1 MCLLIPNF
9 SDLNVILNMKI
20 TLLLLSLV
28 FTSSA
33 FAQTK
38 TYDTLPNMPEHYVAR
53 YQLFQKEPV
62 ATGRIIMVGNSITEG
77 TNWKVLLKD
86 TTVINRGIS
95 GDVTFGVL
103 NRLKEITDRKPSKLF
118 LLIGVND
125 LSRNTP
131 DEVIIENIF
140 NIVGKIHSQSP
151 ATAIYVQSIL
161 PTNDSNKNLH
171 KAFSGKGEHVK
182 TINAQLKK
190 YAEKLKYT
198 YVDLYSTFLDA
209 DGRMDSKF
217 TYDGLHL
224 NATGYDHWIEILKKE
239 KYL

>member
-1 MCLLIPNF
+1 M
-9 SDLNVILNMKI
+9 
-20 TLLLLSLV
+20 LLLLLISP
-28 FTSSA
+28 A

-38 TYDTLPNMPEHYVAR
+38 TYDTLPYMPEHYVAR
-53 YQLFQKEPV
+53 YQLFQNEPMK
-62 ATGRIIMVGNSITEG
+62 TGRIIMVGNSITEG
-77 TNWKVLLKD
+77 CDWKALLQD

-140 NIVGKIHSQSP
+140 NIVGKVHSQSP
-151 ATAIYVQSIL
+151 TTAIYVQSIL

-190 YAEKLKYT
+190 YAEKLKFT
-198 YVDLYSTFLDA
+198 YVDLYSNFLDA
-209 DGRMDSKF
+209 DGRMNAKF

-224 NATGYDHWIEILKKE
+224 SAAGYDHWIEILKKE

>member
-1 MCLLIPNF
+1 
-9 SDLNVILNMKI
+9 MKLFI
-20 TLLLLSLV
+20 LLLSLFLV
-28 FTSSA
+28 SPA

-38 TYDTLPNMPEHYVAR
+38 TYDTLPNMPEHYTKR
-53 YQLFQKEPV
+53 YELFQKEPV
-62 ATGRIIMVGNSITEG
+62 AKGRIIMVGNSITEG
-77 TNWKVLLKD
+77 GNWKVLLKD
-86 TTVINRGIS
+86 TTVVNRGIS

-103 NRLKEITDRKPSKLF
+103 NRLKEITDRQPSKLF

-140 NIVGKIHSQSP
+140 MIVGKIHSQSP
-151 ATAIYVQSIL
+151 ITAIYVQSIL
-161 PTNDSNKNLH
+161 PTNESFKNLF
-171 KAFSGKGEHVK
+171 KPFLGKTEHIT
-182 TINAQLKK
+182 TINGQLKK

-198 YVDLYSTFLDA
+198 YVDLHSQFLDV
-209 DGRMDSKF
+209 DGRMESKY
-217 TYDGLHL
+217 TGDGLHL

>member
-1 MCLLIPNF
+1 MCLLIPKF
-9 SDLNVILNMKI
+9 SKRKKLPMKLLTI
-20 TLLLLSLV
+20 FLLLFLINP
-28 FTSSA
+28 A

-38 TYDTLPNMPEHYVAR
+38 TYDTLPNMPEHYVTR

-62 ATGRIIMVGNSITEG
+62 ILGRVVMVGNSITEG
-77 TNWKVLLKD
+77 ANWKVLLKD
-86 TTVINRGIS
+86 TTIINRGIS

-131 DEVIIENIF
+131 DEVIIKNIF
-140 NIVGKIHSQSP
+140 NSIEKIHSQSP
-151 ATAIYVQSIL
+151 ATAIYIQSIL
-161 PTNDSNKNLH
+161 PTNESFKNLN
-171 KAFSGKGEHVK
+171 KAFREKGEHVK
-182 TINAQLKK
+182 TINTQLKK
-190 YAEKLKYT
+190 YGKKRKYT
-198 YVDLYSTFLDA
+198 YVDLYSNFLDT
-209 DGRMDSKF
+209 DGKMDSKF

-224 NATGYDHWIEILKKE
+224 NATGYDHWVEILKKE

>member
-1 MCLLIPNF
+1 
-9 SDLNVILNMKI
+9 MKFI
-20 TLLLLSLV
+20 IFLLSLV
-28 FTSSA
+28 SISPA

-38 TYDTLPNMPEHYVAR
+38 TYDTLPNMPEHYVTR
-53 YQLFQKEPV
+53 YQLFQKERMV
-62 ATGRIIMVGNSITEG
+62 TGRIIMVGNSITEG
-77 TNWKVLLKD
+77 GNWKVLLRD

-140 NIVGKIHSQSP
+140 KIVGKIKSASP
-151 ATAIYVQSIL
+151 KTAIYVQSIL
-161 PTNDSNKNLH
+161 PTNESFKNLH
-171 KAFSGKGEHVK
+171 KSFREKGEHI
-182 TINAQLKK
+182 TIINNQLKN
-190 YAEKLKYT
+190 YTEMLKYT
-198 YVDLYSTFLDA
+198 YINLYSNFLDA

-224 NATGYDHWIEILKKE
+224 SAAGYDHWIEILKKG